1 MGRLRWLL
9 DVSTSSLADLIR
21 STPDTPRGVEI
32 PQATLAAARRAVEK
46 QIKNSYLRSAQAPM
60 SVKPVLKAWMEL
72 N

>member
-1 MGRLRWLL
+1 
-9 DVSTSSLADLIR
+9 LIR